1 MSMAKLDLKPEPRK
15 KVFLAVAVTPE
26 MREALKVELENLP
39 GMTMS
44 GLMRALAQKFL
55 NGDFDKI
62 EDIKTRRSSRKQN
75 KRANKPRNIGG
86 EA

>member
-26 MREALKVELENLP
+26 MREALKAELESLP

-75 KRANKPRNIGG
+75 KASNKPRKIGG
-86 EA
+86 K

>member
-1 MSMAKLDLKPEPRK
+1 MELKPEPRK

-26 MREALKVELENLP
+26 MREALKLEVESIP

-55 NGDFDKI
+55 DGDFDKI
-62 EDIKTRRSSRKQN
+62 EDIKPRRSSRNHKKQT
-75 KRANKPRNIGG
+75 NKPPENGG
-86 EA
+86 KKP